1 MAKKKTFHKQQ
12 KGQVKRAVATN
23 WDAPVQVGSCYD
35 VLVHGVG
42 SHGEGVA
49 KYEGFT
55 VFVPNA
61 LPGEVVRVY
70 VEEVKKT
77 YAKARLEEVVDASPE
92 RVEPVCPVYFTCG
105 GCRFQHLNMEG
116 QLDLKAQMVR
126 EVIKRIGKVERD
138 VVKSTIGMV
147 GDTHYRNKMQLPVG
161 GLTGEPLIG
170 FYAAGTH
177 DIVPCLDCLIQDEEN
192 NQVARAVYE
201 AAKKLAI
208 PPYDEISGE
217 GILRH
222 VISRVGKDGKVMA
235 VLVVTKD
242 EIPRE
247 QEWIEKLRD
256 ALPHMVSLYINVND
270 KRTNIIMGQKNRL
283 LWGEAKLTASI
294 GDLQFLLSPHSFF
307 QVNPEGTV
315 KLYEKALEYAALTG
329 EESVI
334 DAYCG
339 TGTISLFLAK
349 KAKRVVGIEIVE
361 PAILDAREN
370 AKLNGIHNAEFVVG
384 DVTKVLPEMYEAGLR
399 PDVLV
404 MDPARAGCEVPVLE
418 AAAKMKPE
426 RIVYVSCNPASLAR
440 DIAILE
446 PLGYKVVEVTPV
458 DMFPH
463 TSHVETVVLMSR
475 VEGK

>member
-1 MAKKKTFHKQQ
+1 MAKKRTFHKQQ
-12 KGQVKRAVATN
+12 KGQIKRVAEAN
-23 WDAPVQVGSCYD
+23 WDAPVQVGRCYD
-35 VLVHGVG
+35 VLIHGVG

-49 KYEGFT
+49 KHEGFT

-61 LPGEVVRVY
+61 LPNEVVRIY
-70 VEEVKKT
+70 VEEVKKS
-77 YAKARLEEVVDASPE
+77 YAKGRLEEVLEPSPE
-92 RVEPVCPVYFTCG
+92 RVEPACPVYFTCG
-105 GCRFQHLNMEG
+105 GCRFQHLSMEG
-116 QLDLKAQMVR
+116 QLDLKAHMVR
-126 EVIKRIGKVERD
+126 EIMKRIGKVERE
-138 VVKSTIGMV
+138 VVQPTVGMA

-161 GLTGEPLIG
+161 GLTGNPLIG
-170 FYAAGTH
+170 FYVAGSH
-177 DIVPCLDCLIQDEEN
+177 DIVPCLECLIQDEEN
-192 NQVARAVYE
+192 NKVARAVYE
-201 AAKKLAI
+201 AAKEFSI

-222 VISRVGKDGKVMA
+222 VISRVGKDGKVMV

-247 QEWIEKLRD
+247 QDWTEHLRI
-256 ALPHMVSLYINVND
+256 ALPHMVSLYINVNN

-384 DVTKVLPEMYEAGLR
+384 DVTEVLPDMYKAGLR

-418 AAAKMKPE
+418 AAAKMKPK

-446 PLGYKVVEVTPV
+446 PLGYEVKEVTPV

-463 TSHVETVVLMSR
+463 TSHVESVALIER
-475 VEGK
+475 K